1 MLLSI
6 VTRPS
11 VIFQTADRPPHVK
24 SILEVGSLIDLTES
38 MHGILAELENWL
50 SRINYCLLYNIRNL

>member
-38 MHGILAELENWL
+38 MHGILAELEN
-50 SRINYCLLYNIRNL
+50 